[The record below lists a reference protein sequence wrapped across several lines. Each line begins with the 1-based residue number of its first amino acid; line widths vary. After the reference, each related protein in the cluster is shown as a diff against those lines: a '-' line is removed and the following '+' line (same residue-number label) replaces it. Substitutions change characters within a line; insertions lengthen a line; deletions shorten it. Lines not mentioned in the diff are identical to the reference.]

1 MKGNASMAWG
11 YRLDVFYDLGLKYAI
26 RLPIASH
33 CHALL
38 TGGSGSGK
46 STAVLFLIGS
56 LFRSFNEPFLDLE
69 LTICDF
75 KNSEDFRFL
84 QGYKNYYAGDA
95 VYDGVMGYYA
105 KFVRARQKGEST
117 GRHLLV
123 FDEYPGAISYFQ
135 GKDKRDKTKLANDIL
150 GAVSEILML
159 GRGLSYGIWTVTQ
172 RPDNTLFNGGARDNV
187 SIFVALGRLSKEH
200 RGMIFPGE
208 ELPSGRIYL
217 PGEGLLLADGY
228 PLTEVKFPLISDMDD
243 WKRHIL
249 ECLNCPP
256 GA

>member
-1 MKGNASMAWG
+1 MKGNGSMAWG

-46 STAVLFLIGS
+46 STAVLYLIGS
-56 LFRSFNEPFLDLE
+56 LLRNLNEPFLE
-69 LTICDF
+69 LDICDF
-75 KNSEDFRFL
+75 KHSEDFYFL
-84 QGYKNYYAGDA
+84 QGCKNYYAGDA
-95 VYDGVMGYYA
+95 VYDGVMRYYA
-105 KFVRARQKGEST
+105 KFVQARQQGKSPR
-117 GRHLLV
+117 RHLLV
-123 FDEYPGAISYFQ
+123 FDEYPSAVSYFQ
-135 GKDKRDKTKLANDIL
+135 GKDKRDKTKLANDLL

-159 GRGLSYGIWTVTQ
+159 GRGLSYGIWIVTQ
-172 RPDNTLFNGGARDNV
+172 RPDNTLFQSGARDNFMV
-187 SIFVALGRLSKEH
+187 YLALGRLSKEQK
-200 RGMIFPGE
+200 GMIFPGE
-208 ELPSGRIYL
+208 ELPSERIYL

-228 PLTEVKFPLISDMDD
+228 PLTEVKFPLIFDMDD

>member
-1 MKGNASMAWG
+1 MKGNGSMAWG

-56 LFRSFNEPFLDLE
+56 LLRNFNKPFLD

-105 KFVRARQKGEST
+105 KFVQARQKGEST

-123 FDEYPGAISYFQ
+123 FDEYPVRSVIFREKIKG
-135 GKDKRDKTKLANDIL
+135 TKPNLQMIYW
-150 GAVSEILML
+150 EP
-159 GRGLSYGIWTVTQ
+159 YQ
-172 RPDNTLFNGGARDNV
+172 R
-187 SIFVALGRLSKEH
+187 
-200 RGMIFPGE
+200 
-208 ELPSGRIYL
+208 Y
-217 PGEGLLLADGY
+217 
-228 PLTEVKFPLISDMDD
+228 
-243 WKRHIL
+243 
-249 ECLNCPP
+249 
-256 GA
+256 